1 MPDKPIPVMSVSL
14 QRNETPLM
22 GSSFETRAS
31 DSTLMPRFSRIPLPL
46 WNDFSIRIPAP
57 TISAPALSHIS
68 ASAPTASP
76 RARKSSTIRTL
87 SLSER

>member
-14 QRNETPLM
+14 QRNATPLM

-57 TISAPALSHIS
+57 TISAPALAETNSLRPIS
-68 ASAPTASP
+68 RNLSTSC
-76 RARKSSTIRTL
+76 ARNGNRLLRK
-87 SLSER
+87 